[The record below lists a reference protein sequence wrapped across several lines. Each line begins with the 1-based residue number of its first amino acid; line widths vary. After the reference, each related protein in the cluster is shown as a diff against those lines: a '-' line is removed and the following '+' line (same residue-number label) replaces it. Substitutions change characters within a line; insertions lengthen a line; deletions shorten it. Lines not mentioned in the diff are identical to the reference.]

1 MELLVI
7 LLVLSILFVWTPMPL
22 FRGFVSKQG
31 WSLNY
36 LLTQSTAMANKRN
49 EEYEGIFFYANGY
62 VDHGQS
68 KWIESL
74 KKKVVI
80 RIAQGR
86 LRWE

>member
-1 MELLVI
+1 
-7 LLVLSILFVWTPMPL
+7 
-22 FRGFVSKQG
+22 
-31 WSLNY
+31 
-36 LLTQSTAMANKRN
+36 MANKRT

-74 KKKVVI
+74 KQKVVI